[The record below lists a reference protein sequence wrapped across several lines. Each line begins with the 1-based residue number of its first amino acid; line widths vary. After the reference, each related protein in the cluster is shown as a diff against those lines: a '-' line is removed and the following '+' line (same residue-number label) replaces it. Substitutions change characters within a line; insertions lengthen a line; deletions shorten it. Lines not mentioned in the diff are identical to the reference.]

1 MHFHWQDL
9 DDGPIKRH
17 WKHGRCWWGR
27 WHFEWV
33 IPSWT
38 NHWGIGFGINSGDG
52 NNEWTFDLGI
62 GLFTLFVGVEAYKFH
77 IGYWSHYQKEPIFIH
92 EQRECS
98 VKFHGGAMW
107 IHPWENWIGD
117 YGPNSKWYQNGFHID
132 PMDILFGRTD
142 YSEKILEEGNCFIP
156 MPEGSYE
163 ATYKHVVATWT
174 RRRWPFKK
182 QWLRMHIDVPKG
194 IPVEGKGENSWDCGE
209 DATYGITCVAR
220 TVADG
225 IGTLVSS
232 VLHDRKR
239 HGGSFIHRDLH
250 AVKAKITKIEGE
262 GLNTYVKGSGP
273 VSQTSKI

>member
-1 MHFHWQDL
+1 MRFHWQDL
-9 DDGPIKRH
+9 NDSPIKRH
-17 WKHGRCWWGR
+17 WKHGRCWWGP
-27 WHFEWV
+27 WNLEWV
-33 IPSWT
+33 IPSWGA
-38 NHWGIGFGINSGDG
+38 HWGVSFAINAGDS
-52 NNEWTFDLGI
+52 NNQWTFHLGLGFFAI
-62 GLFTLFVGVEAYKFH
+62 FLGVNAYQFHVGS
-77 IGYWSHYQKEPIFIH
+77 WSTYAKEPFFMH
-92 EQRECS
+92 GQREFS
-98 VKFHGGAMW
+98 INFHGGAMW
-107 IHPWENWIGD
+107 IQIWYDWLGSSGTSSP
-117 YGPNSKWYQNGFHID
+117 WYQNGFHID

-239 HGGSFIHRDLH
+239 YGGSYIHRELH
-250 AVKAKITKIEGE
+250 PVKAKITKIVSES
-262 GLNTYVKGSGP
+262 LDNHVKGSQP
-273 VSQTSKI
+273 AN